1 MNRSGTRPG
10 RASED
15 VAAHILKA
23 FYSDGLKPGAWLGT
37 EANLAERFNVS
48 RVTIRDA
55 VSALSARGLIDVRV
69 GARGGLRIAHG
80 DPDRLIDAFSIQL
93 RLMGLTRDELFEAML
108 AIEPVTASL
117 AAQRAT
123 PAQLSGLLDLVER
136 SRAAVDDPVVFTT
149 VAVNFHQAVAD
160 ASHNRAL
167 RASLAAVRATQLE
180 HLGAET
186 TRPIAERV
194 ARIHSSIL
202 EAIVARDADLASE
215 RMRQHLT
222 AVSKAA
228 SV

>member
-1 MNRSGTRPG
+1 
-10 RASED
+10 
-15 VAAHILKA
+15 
-23 FYSDGLKPGAWLGT
+23 
-37 EANLAERFNVS
+37 
-48 RVTIRDA
+48 
-55 VSALSARGLIDVRV
+55 
-69 GARGGLRIAHG
+69 
-80 DPDRLIDAFSIQL
+80 
-93 RLMGLTRDELFEAML
+93 
-108 AIEPVTASL
+108 
-117 AAQRAT
+117 
-123 PAQLSGLLDLVER
+123 VER